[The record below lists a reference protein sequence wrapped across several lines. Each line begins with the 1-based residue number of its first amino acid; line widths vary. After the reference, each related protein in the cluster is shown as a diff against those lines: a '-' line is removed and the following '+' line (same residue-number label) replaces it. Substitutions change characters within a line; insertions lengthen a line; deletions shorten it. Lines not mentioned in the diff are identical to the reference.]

1 MTNQEILDNAPEGA
15 THIDDEGAYFKRTKQ
30 GHTFWWVNQA
40 SWMPA
45 ESNRSTRSLV
55 DISKNA
61 ELMIE
66 NKQLQECFD
75 ECYEELQL
83 TRNDGDKRIAELE
96 KVELETVTKTRKMF
110 VANARKFGY
119 SNSVGHTIQ
128 ELQKWEQKLK
138 EQGE

>member
-75 ECYEELQL
+75 ECYEELRL
-83 TRNDGDKRIAELE
+83 TRDDGYKLIAELE
-96 KVELETVTKTRKMF
+96 KERFTFKKII
-110 VANARKFGY
+110 
-119 SNSVGHTIQ
+119 SNPAMTDYDKYVHIHDM
-128 ELQKWEQKLK
+128 LK
-138 EQGE
+138 EQE